1 MTSSDLDV
9 EGSRAFDFLCANRL
23 HGLLP
28 YWIDAFK
35 CHEAVAQ
42 VRMIFKI
49 WFDCKFFLLMASMLE
64 VYLCFYWR
72 WSDLILNILLPKIFA
87 ISHFCFGVLFEFH
100 SNWYDGIFSKCAG
113 KFGSSDR
120 FVQHCSGVLLFF
132 SQLYD
137 LFRLCMIRHNP
148 CKVFCTQHLVYLLQE
163 WDLWGGLAMIWA

>member
-1 MTSSDLDV
+1 MMTSSDLDV

-49 WFDCKFFLLMASMLE
+49 WFDCKFFLLMASVLE

-72 WSDLILNILLPKIFA
+72 WPDWILNILIPKIFA
-87 ISHFCFGVLFEFH
+87 ISHFCFGVLFVMCSQIFQH
-100 SNWYDGIFSKCAG
+100 ISKKSHRINW
-113 KFGSSDR
+113 
-120 FVQHCSGVLLFF
+120 
-132 SQLYD
+132 
-137 LFRLCMIRHNP
+137 NE
-148 CKVFCTQHLVYLLQE
+148 TQIIHQNKNE
-163 WDLWGGLAMIWA
+163 K